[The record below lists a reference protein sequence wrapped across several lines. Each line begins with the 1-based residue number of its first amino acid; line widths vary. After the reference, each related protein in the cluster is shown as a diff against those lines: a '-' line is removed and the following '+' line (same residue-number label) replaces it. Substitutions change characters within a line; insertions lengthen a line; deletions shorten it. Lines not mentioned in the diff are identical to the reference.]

1 MAILLNNMFTLRNM
15 SRIKHPEKQY
25 LELVKHV
32 LENGYKEKGRNGNV
46 LTHIGAAMR
55 FPLYEEDT
63 RSKNYNK
70 PIMPLMTTKRL
81 AWKTCLKELLWFMK
95 GETDNG
101 LLREQ
106 GVKIWNDNG
115 TREFLDS
122 RGLERYKEDDLG
134 PVYGHQWRHF
144 NAPYYTSKFNY
155 KGMGVDQLNNV
166 VTQLKNE
173 KNSRRIIMSAWNPC
187 QLNDMALPPCHVL
200 SQFHVVDNNKLICT
214 MYQRSADIGLGLPF
228 NIASYSFLT
237 HILAHHCGLKAA
249 ELIHFIGNAHIY
261 EDHIDALNTQLENP
275 FPERYPLIKIK
286 EQRDEI
292 DEYEMDDFKIVGYVS
307 SKKINMKMR
316 A

>member
-1 MAILLNNMFTLRNM
+1 MFTFRNM
-15 SRIKHPEKQY
+15 SRIRHPEKQY
-25 LELVKHV
+25 LDLVKHI
-32 LENGYKEKGRNGNV
+32 LHSGYKEKGRNGNV

-95 GETDNG
+95 GDTDNG
-101 LLREQ
+101 ILREQ
-106 GVKIWNDNG
+106 GVKIWNANG

-122 RGLERYKEDDLG
+122 RGLIDNVVDDLG
-134 PVYGHQWRHF
+134 PIYGHQWRHF
-144 NAPYYTSKFNY
+144 NAPYFDCDYQYGNH
-155 KGMGVDQLNNV
+155 GVDQLQNV
-166 VTQLKNE
+166 VDALSEAEHRK
-173 KNSRRIIMSAWNPC
+173 SRRIIMSAWNPC
-187 QLNDMALPPCHVL
+187 QLDQMALPPCHVL
-200 SQFHVVDNNKLICT
+200 SQFHVVDEDKLICT
-214 MYQRSADIGLGLPF
+214 MYQRSADVGLGLPF

-261 EDHIDALNTQLENP
+261 EDHVEALEKQLEN
-275 FPERYPLIKIK
+275 FPERYPAIDIWKK
-286 EQRDEI
+286 RDAIDDYEI
-292 DEYEMDDFKIVGYVS
+292 NDFKIIGYES
-307 SKKINMKMR
+307 SKKINMEMR

>member
-1 MAILLNNMFTLRNM
+1 MFTLRNM
-15 SRIKHPEKQY
+15 SIIKHPEKQY
-25 LELVKHV
+25 LDLVKHI
-32 LENGYKEKGRNGNV
+32 LEYGYKEKGRNGNV
-46 LTHIGAAMR
+46 LTHIGGAMR
-55 FPLYEEDT
+55 FPLYEQDT

-81 AWKTCLKELLWFMK
+81 AWKTCLKELLWFMR

-101 LLREQ
+101 LLKEQ

-134 PVYGHQWRHF
+134 PIYGHQWRHF
-144 NAPYYTSKFNY
+144 NAPYHTSKFNY
-155 KGMGVDQLNNV
+155 KGMGVDQLNKV
-166 VTQLKNE
+166 VGDLKFH

-187 QLNDMALPPCHVL
+187 QNAEMALPPCHVL
-200 SQFHVVDNNKLICT
+200 SQFHVVDGDKLICT
-214 MYQRSADIGLGLPF
+214 AYQRSADVGLGLPF

-249 ELIHFIGNAHIY
+249 ELIHFVGNAHIY
-261 EDHIDALNTQLENP
+261 EDHVEALEKQLEN
-275 FPERYPLIKIK
+275 FPERYPLIDIWKK
-286 EQRDEI
+286 RDTI
-292 DEYEMDDFKIVGYVS
+292 DEYEIEDFKIVGYVS
-307 SKKINMKMR
+307 NKKINMEMR

>member
-1 MAILLNNMFTLRNM
+1 MFTLKNM

-25 LELVKHV
+25 LELVRHI
-32 LENGYKEKGRNGNV
+32 LEYGYKEESRNGNV

-63 RSKNYNK
+63 RSNNYNK

-95 GETDNG
+95 GYTDNG

-115 TREFLDS
+115 SREFLDS
-122 RGLERYKEDDLG
+122 RGLIDNVEDDLG
-134 PVYGHQWRHF
+134 PIYGHQWRHF
-144 NAPYYTSKFNY
+144 NAQYFDCDYNY
-155 KGMGVDQLNNV
+155 GNHGVDQLQNV
-166 VTQLKNE
+166 VDALSDIEDRK
-173 KNSRRIIMSAWNPC
+173 SRRIVMSAWNPS
-187 QLNDMALPPCHVL
+187 QLDQMALPPCHVL
-200 SQFHVVDNNKLICT
+200 SQFHVVDEDKLICT
-214 MYQRSADIGLGLPF
+214 MYQRSADVGLGLPF

-237 HILAHHCGLKAA
+237 HILAHHCGLKAT

-261 EDHIDALNTQLENP
+261 EDHIDALNTQLEDAIP
-275 FPERYPLIKIK
+275 KSFPLIKINK
-286 EQRDEI
+286 IRDEI
-292 DEYEMDDFKIVGYVS
+292 DEYDMDDFKIVGYVS
-307 SKKINMKMR
+307 DKKINMEMR